1 MRVQPERPSTLEPL
15 NLATLARYLRPTRPS
30 RSPMAETPQT
40 VPAPAAALVSAA
52 DPLAHYPPWA
62 RELARRYFTK
72 TINQFI
78 LHGNVR
84 DLVPTEAESGRA
96 YLPLRQF
103 LSDDLFAGRDVVVFY
118 DRSDGI
124 HFLDAES
131 RRDFARAVSGYDSLF
146 GTDFAKRMP
155 KDPPRV
161 FALLDNY
168 FRLRLADGKRV
179 ACVIDY
185 AETVVPMSEA
195 ASYSTEDRAALVT
208 LQKWAHDPT
217 LLRADF
223 TLVLVAENL
232 NDLSRAFIQSPYN
245 AELEVDLPDQTK
257 RTEFIAHFL
266 SDAGPSGAGTRARYD
281 GLSDVSD
288 LALAQNTAGLGYV
301 QMRSILADVLENERR
316 LTFETLSDKK
326 KELIEAEAY
335 GLLEFVETDFGLDS
349 VAGHTEAKAHLRAA
363 AQAIKTGRPDVMPMG
378 YLVNGP
384 VGTGKTFLITSFA
397 GEIGIPMVMLKNFRS
412 QWQGVTE
419 GNLEKI
425 LTLLRAMNP
434 VAVMID
440 EADAALGDRSAQG
453 DSGVSSR
460 VFGQIAQA
468 MSDTRFRGKIIW
480 FLVTAR
486 PDLMPVDLKRQGRA
500 EEHLALFY
508 PSTREDREELLRVM
522 MKKTGVDVAADQIP
536 EALLDGER
544 TYSGADMEA
553 LLTRAKFRAATDAL
567 AAERAA
573 TDAPATAVLPATTP
587 ADATDSGDA
596 PFDNAP
602 TEVAP
607 SGDGADTV
615 ATSASPAGA
624 VEPAAPGTVT
634 RAILESVVADFLPPT
649 YPLQVELQNL
659 VAVMEC
665 TSRSMLPER
674 FRSLDR
680 EASVRRVEEL
690 KRLIGER

>member
-1 MRVQPERPSTLEPL
+1 
-15 NLATLARYLRPTRPS
+15 
-30 RSPMAETPQT
+30 MAETQTISET
-40 VPAPAAALVSAA
+40 VPAPVPPVTPAPEPTAP
-52 DPLAHYPPWA
+52 DPLAHYPTWA

-84 DLVPTEAESGRA
+84 DLVPAETDPGADGAPGRA

-103 LSDDLFAGRDVVVFY
+103 LSEDLFAGRDLVVFY

-168 FRLRLADGKRV
+168 FRLRLADGKRI

-232 NDLSRAFIQSPYN
+232 NDLSRPFIQSPYN
-245 AELEVDLPDQTK
+245 AELEVQLPEQAQ
-257 RTEFIAHFL
+257 RTAFIEWFL
-266 SDAGPSGAGTRARYD
+266 SAEGPSGTDARARYAA
-281 GLSDVSD
+281 LSDVPD
-288 LALAQNTAGLGYV
+288 IALAQNTAGLGYV
-301 QMRSILADVLENERR
+301 HLRSILADVLENKRR
-316 LTFETLSDKK
+316 LTFETLSEKK

-335 GLLEFVETDFGLDS
+335 GLLEFVEADFGLDL
-349 VAGHTEAKAHLRAA
+349 VAGHVEAKAHLRAA
-363 AQAIKTGRPDVMPMG
+363 AEAIKTGRPDVMPMG

-440 EADAALGDRSAQG
+440 EADAALGDRSSQG

-522 MKKTGVDVAADQIP
+522 MRKTGVSVPASEIP

-553 LLTRAKFRAATDAL
+553 LLTRAKFRAATHAL
-567 AAERAA
+567 
-573 TDAPATAVLPATTP
+573 DAPAPDSDDAV
-587 ADATDSGDA
+587 
-596 PFDNAP
+596 P
-602 TEVAP
+602 T
-607 SGDGADTV
+607 
-615 ATSASPAGA
+615 
-624 VEPAAPGTVT
+624 APGAVT
-634 RAILESVVADFLPPT
+634 RAILEAVVADFLPPT

-665 TSRSMLPER
+665 TSQSMLPER

-680 EASVRRVEEL
+680 EATVRRIEEL
-690 KRLIGER
+690 KGLIGER

>member
-1 MRVQPERPSTLEPL
+1 MD
-15 NLATLARYLRPTRPS
+15 
-30 RSPMAETPQT
+30 QT
-40 VPAPAAALVSAA
+40 PAPTAAALAAPTA
-52 DPLAHYPPWA
+52 DPLAHYPTWA

-84 DLVPTEAESGRA
+84 DLVAAETDGDGGTPGRA
-96 YLPLRQF
+96 YVPLRQF
-103 LSDDLFAGRDVVVFY
+103 LSEDLFAGRDLVVFY

-223 TLVLVAENL
+223 TLVLIAENL
-232 NDLSRAFIQSPYN
+232 NDLSRPFIQSPYN
-245 AELEVDLPDQTK
+245 AELEITLPGQEQ
-257 RTEFIAHFL
+257 RTAFIEWFL
-266 SDAGPSGAGTRARYD
+266 SDGGPSGAGARARYAA
-281 GLSDVSD
+281 LSDVPD

-301 QMRSILADVLENERR
+301 QLRSILADVLENQRR

-335 GLLEFVETDFGLDS
+335 GLLEFVESPFGLDS
-349 VAGHTEAKAHLRAA
+349 VAGHGEAKAHLRAA
-363 AQAIKTGRPDVMPMG
+363 AEAIKTGRPDVMPMG

-440 EADAALGDRSAQG
+440 EADAALGDRSASG

-536 EALLDGER
+536 EVLLDGAR

-553 LLTRAKFRAATDAL
+553 LLTRAKFRAATDARML
-567 AAERAA
+567 APVADAGASAPAEASTEAAPMAEASHAA
-573 TDAPATAVLPATTP
+573 TAPSPGMEPASAGAESEGPTLAQPTA
-587 ADATDSGDA
+587 SGDA
-596 PFDNAP
+596 AAEAP
-602 TEVAP
+602 
-607 SGDGADTV
+607 
-615 ATSASPAGA
+615 AS
-624 VEPAAPGTVT
+624 AAPGTVT
-634 RAILESVVADFLPPT
+634 RAILESVVHDFLPPT

-680 EASVRRVEEL
+680 EATVRRVEEL

>member
-1 MRVQPERPSTLEPL
+1 
-15 NLATLARYLRPTRPS
+15 
-30 RSPMAETPQT
+30 MAETETTPEPPAPST
-40 VPAPAAALVSAA
+40 PDAPAPAPQPPAEAAPAA
-52 DPLAHYPPWA
+52 VAAPPTEATDPLAHYPSWA

-72 TINQFI
+72 TINQFV

-84 DLVPTEAESGRA
+84 DLVPADTDDAGGRG

-103 LSDDLFAGRDVVVFY
+103 LAEDLFAGRDIVVFY

-124 HFLDAES
+124 HFMDAES
-131 RRDFARAVSGYDSLF
+131 RRDFARAVSGYDSIF

-223 TLVLVAENL
+223 TLVLIAENL
-232 NDLSRAFIQSPYN
+232 NDLSRPFIQSPYN
-245 AELEVDLPDQTK
+245 AELEVHLPDQDQ
-257 RTEFIAHFL
+257 RSAFISWFL
-266 SDAGPSGAGTRARYD
+266 SPAGHGGEGTRERYEA
-281 GLSDVSD
+281 LSDVPD

-301 QMRSILADVLENERR
+301 QLRSILADVLENERR

-335 GLLEFVETDFGLDS
+335 GLLEFVESPFGLDS
-349 VAGHTEAKAHLRAA
+349 VAGHTEAKDHLRAA
-363 AQAIKTGRPDVMPMG
+363 AEAIKTGRPDVMPMG

-440 EADAALGDRSAQG
+440 EADAALGDRSSQG

-522 MKKTGVDVAADQIP
+522 MRKTKVHVPETEIP
-536 EALLDGER
+536 EALLDGVR

-553 LLTRAKFRAATDAL
+553 LLTRAKFRAATDGAS
-567 AAERAA
+567 A
-573 TDAPATAVLPATTP
+573 TG
-587 ADATDSGDA
+587 GDA
-596 PFDNAP
+596 KADGPAP
-602 TEVAP
+602 
-607 SGDGADTV
+607 
-615 ATSASPAGA
+615 GA
-624 VEPAAPGTVT
+624 VT
-634 RAILESVVADFLPPT
+634 RSILEAVVADFLPPT

-674 FRSLDR
+674 FRNIDR

>member
-1 MRVQPERPSTLEPL
+1 MPDSSSTT
-15 NLATLARYLRPTRPS
+15 A
-30 RSPMAETPQT
+30 
-40 VPAPAAALVSAA
+40 APAAPA

-62 RELARRYFTK
+62 SDLARRYFTK
-72 TINQFI
+72 TINQFV

-84 DLVPTEAESGRA
+84 DLVPADVDAPAGSTQRA

-103 LSDDLFAGRDVVVFY
+103 LSEDLFAGRDLVVFY

-124 HFLDAES
+124 HFMDAES

-223 TLVLVAENL
+223 TLVLIAENL
-232 NDLSRAFIQSPYN
+232 NDLSRPFVQSPYN
-245 AELEVDLPDQTK
+245 AELNITLPDQDQ
-257 RTEFIAHFL
+257 RTQFIEWFL
-266 SDAGPSGAGTRARYD
+266 SSGGPSGTDARARYAA
-281 GLSDVSD
+281 LSDVPD

-301 QMRSILADVLENERR
+301 QLRSILADVLENERR

-335 GLLEFVETDFGLDS
+335 GLLEFVESPFGLDS
-349 VAGHTEAKAHLRAA
+349 VAGHTEAKEHLRAA
-363 AQAIKTGRPDVMPMG
+363 AAAIKSGRPDVMPMG

-397 GEIGIPMVMLKNFRS
+397 AEIGIPMVMLKNFRS

-425 LTLLRAMNP
+425 LGLLRAMNP

-440 EADAALGDRSAQG
+440 EADAALGDRSSQG

-500 EEHLALFY
+500 EEHIALFY
-508 PSTREDREELLRVM
+508 PATIEDKNENTVYPVRIDDEIPGKVKILSIEPTRVIFVNTASGRREFVDLPDLNVGTSISIGAPTGASKGRGAGIEQLSPGQYNVSRTEIDKALSDMNKILTEARAIPHIENGVPSGF
-522 MKKTGVDVAADQIP
+522 KLIQIVPGSIYDKLGLKDNDVLCGVDGDSINDPGQAF
-536 EALLDGER
+536 ALLASLKTR
-544 TYSGADMEA
+544 SA
-553 LLTRAKFRAATDAL
+553 L
-567 AAERAA
+567 
-573 TDAPATAVLPATTP
+573 
-587 ADATDSGDA
+587 
-596 PFDNAP
+596 
-602 TEVAP
+602 
-607 SGDGADTV
+607 
-615 ATSASPAGA
+615 
-624 VEPAAPGTVT
+624 
-634 RAILESVVADFLPPT
+634 
-649 YPLQVELQNL
+649 ELC
-659 VAVMEC
+659 V
-665 TSRSMLPER
+665 
-674 FRSLDR
+674 
-680 EASVRRVEEL
+680 
-690 KRLIGER
+690 KRGGKMNNFSYLIR

>member
-1 MRVQPERPSTLEPL
+1 
-15 NLATLARYLRPTRPS
+15 
-30 RSPMAETPQT
+30 MAQT
-40 VPAPAAALVSAA
+40 AA
-52 DPLAHYPPWA
+52 DPLAHYPAWA

-72 TINQFI
+72 TLNQFI

-84 DLVPTEAESGRA
+84 DVVPAEDENGERI

-103 LSDDLFAGRDVVVFY
+103 LADDLFAGRDIVVFY

-124 HFLDAES
+124 HFQDAES
-131 RRDFARAVSGYDSLF
+131 RKDFNRALSGYDTIF
-146 GTDFAKRMP
+146 GTEFAKKLP
-155 KDPPRV
+155 KDPARV

-168 FRLRLADGKRV
+168 FRLRLADGKRI
-179 ACVIDY
+179 ACVVDY
-185 AETVVPMSEA
+185 AETVIPMSEA
-195 ASYSTEDRAALVT
+195 ASYSAEDRAALVT
-208 LQKWAHDPT
+208 LQKWAHDPL

-223 TLVLVAENL
+223 TLVLIAENL
-232 NDLSRAFIQSPYN
+232 NDLSRPFIQSPYN
-245 AELEVDLPDQTK
+245 AELEIQFPDLDERQRFVSWFL
-257 RTEFIAHFL
+257 RTAR
-266 SDAGPSGAGTRARYD
+266 DGRARYD
-281 GLSDVSD
+281 ALSDVAD
-288 LALAQNTAGLGYV
+288 LTLAQNTAGLGYV
-301 QMRSILADVLENERR
+301 QLRTILADVLENERR
-316 LTFETLSDKK
+316 LTFDVLSDKK

-335 GLLEFVETDFGLDS
+335 GLLEFVETDYTLDM
-349 VAGHTEAKAHLRAA
+349 VAGHAEAKAHLRAA
-363 AQAIKTGRPDVMPMG
+363 SEAIKAGRPDVMPMG
-378 YLVNGP
+378 YLVSGP
-384 VGTGKTFLITSFA
+384 VGTGKTFLITTFA
-397 GEIGIPMVMLKNFRS
+397 GEIGIPMVKLKNFRS

-440 EADAALGDRSAQG
+440 EADAALGDRNAQG

-500 EEHLALFY
+500 EEHIGLFY

-522 MKKTGVDVAADQIP
+522 MKKTGVEVPMSEIP
-536 EALLDGER
+536 DALLDGER

-553 LLTRAKFRAATDAL
+553 LLTRAKFRAATRALDAGPGDVP
-567 AAERAA
+567 AADDGPDAGPSGNGAA
-573 TDAPATAVLPATTP
+573 LPA
-587 ADATDSGDA
+587 A
-596 PFDNAP
+596 
-602 TEVAP
+602 
-607 SGDGADTV
+607 
-615 ATSASPAGA
+615 A
-624 VEPAAPGTVT
+624 VEPPAANRGDDGDEVRVT
-634 RAILESVVADFLPPT
+634 REILQSVVEDFVPPS

-674 FRSLDR
+674 FRTLDR
-680 EASVRRVEEL
+680 EATVRRVGEL
-690 KRLIGER
+690 KRLIGDR

>member
-1 MRVQPERPSTLEPL
+1 
-15 NLATLARYLRPTRPS
+15 
-30 RSPMAETPQT
+30 MAETET
-40 VPAPAAALVSAA
+40 TPAAAPPADPPA
-52 DPLAHYPPWA
+52 DPLAHYPAWA

-72 TINQFI
+72 TINQFV

-84 DLVPTEAESGRA
+84 DLVPAEAETDGQLKPA

-103 LSDDLFAGRDVVVFY
+103 LADDLFAGRDVVVFY

-131 RRDFARAVSGYDSLF
+131 RRDFARAVSGYDSIF
-146 GTDFAKRMP
+146 ATDYAKRMP
-155 KDPPRV
+155 KDPARV

-185 AETVVPMSEA
+185 AETVVPMSEQ

-208 LQKWAHDPT
+208 LQKWANDPS

-232 NDLSRAFIQSPYN
+232 GDLSRPFIQSPYN
-245 AELEVDLPDQTK
+245 AELEVRLPDQEQ
-257 RTEFIAHFL
+257 RARFVAWFL
-266 SDAGPSGAGTRARYD
+266 GPDGPNGAAGRARYES
-281 GLSDVSD
+281 LSDVSD

-301 QMRSILADVLENERR
+301 QTRSILADVMENGRR

-335 GLLEFVETDFGLDS
+335 GLLEFVESPFGLDS
-349 VAGHTEAKAHLRAA
+349 VAGHAEAKEHLRAA
-363 AQAIKTGRPDVMPMG
+363 AHAIKTGRPDVMPMG

-397 GEIGIPMVMLKNFRS
+397 AEIGIPMVMLKNFRS

-440 EADAALGDRSAQG
+440 EADAALGDRSSQG

-522 MKKTGVDVAADQIP
+522 MRKTKIAVDPADIP

-553 LLTRAKFRAATDAL
+553 LLTRAKFRAAS
-567 AAERAA
+567 
-573 TDAPATAVLPATTP
+573 
-587 ADATDSGDA
+587 ADGR
-596 PFDNAP
+596 
-602 TEVAP
+602 
-607 SGDGADTV
+607 
-615 ATSASPAGA
+615 
-624 VEPAAPGTVT
+624 VT
-634 RAILESVVADFLPPT
+634 RDILDAVVADFLPPT

-665 TSRSMLPER
+665 TSQSLLPER
-674 FRSLDR
+674 FRTLDR
-680 EASVRRVEEL
+680 EATVRRVEEL

>member
-1 MRVQPERPSTLEPL
+1 MPET
-15 NLATLARYLRPTRPS
+15 T
-30 RSPMAETPQT
+30 
-40 VPAPAAALVSAA
+40 AA
-52 DPLAHYPPWA
+52 DPLAHYPVWA

-72 TINQFI
+72 TLNQFI

-84 DLVPTEAESGRA
+84 DLVPAEDGRDERV

-103 LSDDLFAGRDVVVFY
+103 LADDLFAGRDVVVFY

-124 HFLDAES
+124 HFEDAES
-131 RRDFARAVSGYDSLF
+131 RKDFNRALSGYDTIF
-146 GTDFAKRMP
+146 GTEYAKKLP
-155 KDPPRV
+155 KDPARV

-168 FRLRLADGKRV
+168 FRLRLADGKRIALV
-179 ACVIDY
+179 VDY

-195 ASYSTEDRAALVT
+195 ASYSAEDRAALVT
-208 LQKWAHDPT
+208 LQKWAHDPL

-232 NDLSRAFIQSPYN
+232 NDLSRPFIQSPYN
-245 AELEVDLPDQTK
+245 AELEVAFPSLDERQSFV
-257 RTEFIAHFL
+257 RWFL
-266 SDAGPSGAGTRARYD
+266 KTARDGRARFD
-281 GLSDVSD
+281 ALSDVSD

-301 QMRSILADVLENERR
+301 QLRSILADVLENERR
-316 LTFETLSDKK
+316 LTFEALSDKK

-335 GLLEFVETDFGLDS
+335 GLLEFVETDYTLDL
-349 VAGHTEAKAHLRAA
+349 VAGHEEAKAHLRAA
-363 AQAIKTGRPDVMPMG
+363 AEAIKAGRPDVMPMG
-378 YLVNGP
+378 YLVAGP
-384 VGTGKTFLITSFA
+384 VGTGKTFLVTTFA
-397 GEIGIPMVMLKNFRS
+397 GEIGIPMVKLKNFRS

-500 EEHLALFY
+500 EEHIGLFY
-508 PSTREDREELLRVM
+508 PSTREDRVELLRVM
-522 MKKTGVDVAADQIP
+522 MRKTGVDLDVGDVP

-553 LLTRAKFRAATDAL
+553 LLTRAKFRAATRALDAAPAEAASAEGAPGEAEDKAAGPL
-567 AAERAA
+567 AAGGDGQASA
-573 TDAPATAVLPATTP
+573 DGA
-587 ADATDSGDA
+587 ADA
-596 PFDNAP
+596 
-602 TEVAP
+602 
-607 SGDGADTV
+607 
-615 ATSASPAGA
+615 
-624 VEPAAPGTVT
+624 AAPGRVT
-634 RAILESVVADFLPPT
+634 RQTLEAVVEDFVPPS

-674 FRSLDR
+674 FRGLDR
-680 EASVRRVEEL
+680 EATVRRIAEL
-690 KRLIGER
+690 KRLIGDR